1 MKKIADSA
9 GGIVPAAKYKMDF
22 AWVSLARLATRHSAW
37 GTYSLKDFVEAL
49 ACFELLSWRFCE
61 EKDWGIFYTTM

>member
-22 AWVSLARLATRHSAW
+22 AWVSLARFAAKHSTL
-37 GTYSLKDFVEAL
+37 GDL
-49 ACFELLSWRFCE
+49 
-61 EKDWGIFYTTM
+61 